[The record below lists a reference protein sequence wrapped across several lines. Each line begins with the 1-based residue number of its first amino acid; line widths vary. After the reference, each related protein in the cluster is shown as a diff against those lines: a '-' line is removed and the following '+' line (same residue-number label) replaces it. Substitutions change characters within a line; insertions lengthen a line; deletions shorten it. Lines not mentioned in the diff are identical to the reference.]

1 MNNYVMIP
9 VVAQEPD
16 MLQNVETETDIINQ
30 QKNVIYVPIAS
41 YDNYGI
47 VKIGSG
53 FSYEN
58 GVLNVGV
65 GYSIR
70 FTTSQVD
77 YSVSDNVELD
87 KASIEPSYGIQVGDF
102 VESINENSYGVVSKI
117 VNVDENIVTLEYVYD
132 KPDAVLYVA
141 QNRTEEEKNFAR
153 QNINALEKINGNDFS
168 KIETELSD
176 AKNFNISRYTDDTLV
191 DTINID
197 TSEYN
202 IDTFKHITENNTSS
216 FKNKILKNNGVEVVL
231 SPQII
236 DCIITPNEWIEVTD
250 TSVFGYSVVV
260 NLNNIDIHTRSNKIM
275 KSIELYNDNPK
286 LFAKYGFAISEWID
300 INRVTILAVEKPNDI
315 VSLKIGVTIV

>member
-70 FTTSQVD
+70 FTTSKVD

-117 VNVDENIVTLEYVYD
+117 INVDENIVTLEYVYD

-153 QNINALEKINGNDFS
+153 QNINAARIKIDN
-168 KIETELSD
+168 
-176 AKNFNISRYTDDTLV
+176 
-191 DTINID
+191 
-197 TSEYN
+197 
-202 IDTFKHITENNTSS
+202 
-216 FKNKILKNNGVEVVL
+216 
-231 SPQII
+231 
-236 DCIITPNEWIEVTD
+236 
-250 TSVFGYSVVV
+250 VVV
-260 NLNNIDIHTRSNKIM
+260 NELTFDSNPQIQINNKLDKFLGLSDSGKQLIVDEKGYISTKQIKQCSVIPKKISISSDAWTQLENASPYKWQARAHVYFDAEADI
-275 KSIELYNDNPK
+275 IELVNDKPIV
-286 LFAKYGFAISEWID
+286 FAKYGFAISKIYPTLGGGNPTYMLNIISID
-300 INRVTILAVEKPNDI
+300 LPNEEIILSVRGHVYGTD
-315 VSLKIGVTIV
+315 